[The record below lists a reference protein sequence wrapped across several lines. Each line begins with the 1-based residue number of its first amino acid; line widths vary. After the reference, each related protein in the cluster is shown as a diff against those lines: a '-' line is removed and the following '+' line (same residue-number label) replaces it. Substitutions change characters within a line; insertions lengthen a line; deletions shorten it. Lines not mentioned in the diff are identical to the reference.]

1 MKSVKP
7 LFFSLVI
14 IFAVLAVVQNIE
26 VFRHEE
32 ALRMNLWV
40 WKGESPA
47 IPLSVYF
54 LGFLLIGLLFSYFCG
69 LSERFKAKKTMQNHL
84 DTIRKQ
90 EEEIKALKSL
100 PLAEETTSE
109 KERES
114 A

>member
-1 MKSVKP
+1 MKSLKP

-14 IFAVLAVVQNIE
+14 IFVVLLVVQNYG
-26 VFRHEE
+26 VFTHTEFLE
-32 ALRMNLWV
+32 LKLYV
-40 WKGESPA
+40 WEGKTPP

-69 LSERFKAKKTMQNHL
+69 LSERFKAKKTIQNQL

>member
-14 IFAVLAVVQNIE
+14 IFVVLVVVQNVN
-26 VFRHEE
+26 VFMDERV
-32 ALRMNLWV
+32 LRLNLWV
-40 WKGESPA
+40 WRGESPP

-54 LGFLLIGLLFSYFCG
+54 LGFLLIGLLISYFYG
-69 LSERFKAKKTMQNHL
+69 LGERFKAKKTIQNHL
-84 DTIRKQ
+84 ETVRKQ

-100 PLAEETTSE
+100 PLAEEKTSPE
-109 KERES
+109 ESES